1 MLVELTREELQII
14 FRSLSRSVA
23 QFLKMGISP
32 DKVTDIIDVRDYVE
46 MLLVESD
53 NG

>member
-1 MLVELTREELQII
+1 MLVEFTREELQII
-14 FRSLSRSVA
+14 FRSLSRSVT

-32 DKVTDIIDVRDYVE
+32 NEVTDIIDVRDYVD
-46 MLLVESD
+46 MLLVGD

>member
-1 MLVELTREELQII
+1 MLAEFTHEELEII
-14 FRSLSRSVA
+14 SRSLSRSVT

-32 DKVTDIIDVRDYVE
+32 DKVADIIDVRDYVD
-46 MLLVESD
+46 MLLEDD